1 MTSNNVKFGDF
12 AQNAES
18 PALLLRRNVVYCKG
32 KRVKYM
38 RLLVAE
44 DEKSLNKTLT
54 ERLTKQGYTIDNCFD
69 GEDTL
74 YYIENTRYD
83 GIILDVMMP
92 KMNGFDVL
100 KKIRDKKIL
109 TPVLLLT
116 AKDSDEDIVTGLDI
130 GANDYLTKPFSF
142 SVLCARIRAMLRV
155 KEIVTGNVLEIA
167 DLSVDT
173 AARIVKRGDD
183 IIELSSKE
191 YSVLEY
197 LLRNKGI
204 TVSKEKIEENIR
216 NYDYEGT
223 SDVIKV
229 YIHHLRKKIDGKYEK
244 KLLHT
249 IKNVGY
255 VIKED

>member
-1 MTSNNVKFGDF
+1 
-12 AQNAES
+12 
-18 PALLLRRNVVYCKG
+18 
-32 KRVKYM
+32 M

-44 DEKSLNKTLT
+44 DEKHLNKTLT
-54 ERLTKQGYTIDNCFD
+54 ERLTKIGYTVDSCLD
-69 GEDTL
+69 GEDAL
-74 YYIENTRYD
+74 YYIKNTQYD

-92 KMNGFDVL
+92 KINGFEVL
-100 KKIRDKKIL
+100 RTMREEKIL
-109 TPVLLLT
+109 TPVLMLT
-116 AKDSDEDIVTGLDI
+116 AKDSDEDIITGLDT

-142 SVLCARIRAMLRV
+142 DVLCARIRAMLRV
-155 KEIVTGNVLEIA
+155 KENMTGTILEIA

-173 AARIVKRGDD
+173 VARVVKRGET
-183 IIELSSKE
+183 IIELSSRE

-197 LLRNKGI
+197 LMRNKGI
-204 TVSKEKIEENIR
+204 IVSKEKIEENIW
-216 NYDYEGT
+216 NYEYEGS

-229 YIHHLRKKIDGKYEK
+229 YIHHIRKKIDDNSEK

>member
-1 MTSNNVKFGDF
+1 
-12 AQNAES
+12 
-18 PALLLRRNVVYCKG
+18 
-32 KRVKYM
+32 M

-44 DEKSLNKTLT
+44 DEKNLNKTLT
-54 ERLTKQGYTIDNCFD
+54 ERLTKIGYTIDSCFD
-69 GEDTL
+69 GADAL
-74 YYIENTRYD
+74 YYIENAQYD

-92 KMNGFDVL
+92 KINGFEVL
-100 KKIRDKKIL
+100 RTIREKKIL
-109 TPVLLLT
+109 TPVLMLT
-116 AKDSDEDIVTGLDI
+116 AKDSDEDIITGLDT

-142 SVLCARIRAMLRV
+142 DILCARIRAMLRV
-155 KEIVTGNVLEIA
+155 KEIVTGSILEIA

-173 AARIVKRGDD
+173 TAHVVKRGNILID
-183 IIELSSKE
+183 LSSKE

-197 LLRNKGI
+197 LMRNKGI
-204 TVSKEKIEENIR
+204 VVSKEKIEENIR

-229 YIHHLRKKIDGKYEK
+229 YIHHLRKKIDDNFEK